1 MSALTAV
8 ACKKVDM
15 KLLLLFALATV
26 ALCHHIAYPE
36 EDEAQWELFKLEHE
50 KLYADESEEHLRKS
64 IFMKNLNFIRQHN
77 AKYERGEVTFTVGV
91 NRFADL
97 TNQEFRDQVNGF
109 KVPDGH
115 GRSDL
120 KFEEDESFEA
130 PKTVDWRKKG
140 AVTPIKDQGQ
150 CGSCWA
156 FSATGSLEG
165 QTYLKT
171 KKLTSL
177 SEQNLV
183 DCSGSQGNEGC
194 NGGLMD
200 DAFEYVK
207 DNKGIDTEASYPYT
221 AEDGKCKYKPKNKGA
236 TCTGYVDITEGSEK
250 ALQQAVAKIGPVSV
264 AIDASNDS
272 FQLYKSGVYKEP
284 NCSSQQLDHG
294 VLAVGYGTVK
304 KGGDYWLVKNS
315 WGTSWGMK
323 GYIMMARNHNNMCG
337 IATMA
342 SYPTV

>member
-1 MSALTAV
+1 MLFLLDIQV
-8 ACKKVDM
+8 KM
-15 KLLLLFALATV
+15 KLLLLFALV
-26 ALCHHIAYPE
+26 ALGYSHHITFPE
-36 EDEAQWELFKLEHE
+36 EDEAQWELFKIEHE
-50 KLYADESEEHLRKS
+50 RVYGDEKEEYTRKE
-64 IFMKNLNFIRQHN
+64 IFMNNLNFIREHN
-77 AKYERGEVTFTVGV
+77 KKYERGEVTFTVGV
-91 NRFADL
+91 NQFADM
-97 TNQEFRDQVNGF
+97 TNEEFRQRMNGF
-109 KVPDGH
+109 RMPEDYQSSGA
-115 GRSDL
+115 
-120 KFEEDESFEA
+120 KFEIDEYLEA

-171 KKLTSL
+171 KKLVSL

-183 DCSGSQGNEGC
+183 DCSSKQGNEGC
-194 NGGLMD
+194 NGGWMD
-200 DAFEYVK
+200 YAFKYVK
-207 DNKGIDTEASYPYT
+207 QNKGIDTEASYPYE
-221 AEDGKCKYKPKNKGA
+221 AEDDSCRYKAKNKGA
-236 TCTGYVDITEGSEK
+236 TCSGYVDVTTGSEK

-264 AIDASNDS
+264 AIDAGHNS

-284 NCSSQQLDHG
+284 SCSTTNLDHG
-294 VLAVGYGTVK
+294 VLAIGYGTAK

-323 GYIMMARNHNNMCG
+323 GYIMMARNHKNMCG
-337 IATMA
+337 IASKA